1 MRSLSV
7 LSSFILLS
15 QGVGFVVAGGL
26 RLLGAEHTVG
36 APVATL
42 NLGVSSLSPT
52 LTTPTSAINA
62 TSATTS
68 LSAIASSAN
77 SSILAAS
84 TVTASSRSSSASAS
98 PGSRSFI
105 IHKRDAI
112 PACLKTVE
120 LSCLNL
126 AANCIN
132 SVNSGN
138 FDNLW
143 NITSCVAAAT
153 CYDVGDLITSVECQT
168 GFSVTNAAQASLDYD
183 NVYAP
188 IVGSCAFASGGC
200 PITQQNY
207 IDFYYGTLTA
217 IDTANYPSSTAVV
230 IAFWD
235 AITAWTAT
243 GTTVPYLNFDDWLHF
258 SSFPST
264 TTTSATS
271 IASYTQI
278 IWNPNAAPPSGAV
291 SETFVSASTTVVIA
305 VPTTTTTVIVA
316 GVTITLAPGGT
327 PVNGPVPS
335 GISQPG
341 AVTPTW
347 DPNIIPPTSVSSVTF
362 TAPPS
367 YTSVVA
373 VPTASNSPPQNI
385 TGPPGDKNSNGDD
398 WWLLLFP
405 GIIGGLMPDDVGIPD
420 GTTPT
425 ASPPAGW
432 TGAWT
437 DPDPTST
444 STSTSTSSA
453 SQSSSSSSSCPQPT
467 SVYALSD
474 DPENADWEDEGTD
487 PDRKRDIGT
496 NLAPRAG
503 PIAVNTC
510 DISVVNPVTVSLG
523 AGTYYTIG
531 LKALGGTN
539 AFLTGIG
546 VGSRPVGN
554 GGGTVAQEHVF
565 ELGYINQFFGVAL
578 NAGITCTWIQ
588 NNVFNFVR
596 EDGSNLGTALLNA
609 IDQVGNMVWV
619 DKPMNQGEASHFFS
633 STIQL
638 LIDVTAK
645 SNVVNQNKA
654 TAASPPQSDNIDK
667 ITSFTTSANMIQDVE
682 YFIRNFEALGSYF
695 GNTAAIFEAT
705 ASSVQNLL
713 AEITPDTPDANLPAE
728 FNVWLRSL
736 LATYPAGCTS
746 RANNVFDYYV
756 AKMNAVSTATG
767 VNPVPA
773 CFPLYHST
781 TFNPQTFNFA
791 SLAPPTPTLPNCDI
805 PGTSGLL
812 SVGFDSSGNPVYQ
825 TGTLRV
831 MGSGN
836 TEFYSLGAGASLV
849 GSHYLANDLSGSF
862 ANCGGVWALG
872 QSTPQAGLTEVNIA
886 LNCNGQSGNSVVA
899 PLNYVINNQQL
910 DCVLVNVNDGSGD
923 FYTICGAT
931 VAAATACA
939 NSVQQTDFPQGSIS
953 TPTYIFHPM

>member
-1 MRSLSV
+1 MRMLTV
-7 LSSFILLS
+7 LTRLVPLVY
-15 QGVGFVVAGGL
+15 GVGFVVAAGL
-26 RLLGAEHTVG
+26 RLLGAEYTVG

-52 LTTPTSAINA
+52 LTTSTSAINA

-84 TVTASSRSSSASAS
+84 SVTASSGSSSASAS
-98 PGSRSFI
+98 PGSSSSV

-138 FDNLW
+138 FNNLW
-143 NITSCVAAAT
+143 GITSCVAAAT

-217 IDTANYPSSTAVV
+217 INTANYPSSSAVV

-243 GTTVPYLNFDDWLHF
+243 GTTVPYLNFNDWLHF

-271 IASYTQI
+271 VPSYTEI
-278 IWNPNAAPPSGAV
+278 DWNPNPAPPSGAV
-291 SETFVSASTTVVIA
+291 SETFVSASTTVIIA
-305 VPTTTTTVIVA
+305 IPTTTTTVVVA
-316 GVTITLAPGGT
+316 AVTITLAPGGT

-347 DPNIIPPTSVSSVTF
+347 NPNIIPPTSVSSVTF

-367 YTSVVA
+367 YTSIVA

-405 GIIGGLMPDDVGIPD
+405 GIIGGLLPLDVGIPD

-437 DPDPTST
+437 DPDPTS
-444 STSTSTSSA
+444 SSRSTSTSSA
-453 SQSSSSSSSCPQPT
+453 SQSSSSSSCPQPT

-487 PDRKRDIGT
+487 PDRKRDIGY

-503 PIAVNTC
+503 RSIAVNTC
-510 DISVVNPVTVSLG
+510 GISVVNPVSVSLG
-523 AGTYYTIG
+523 AGQYYTIG

-539 AFLTGIG
+539 AALSVTQ

-554 GGGTVAQEHVF
+554 GAGTVAQEHIF

-619 DKPMNQGEASHFFS
+619 DKPMNQ
-633 STIQL
+633 
-638 LIDVTAK
+638 AK

-654 TAASPPQSDNIDK
+654 TAASPPQSDNIDT
-667 ITSFTTSANMIQDVE
+667 ITSFTTSANVIQDVE
-682 YFIRNFEALGSYF
+682 YFIRNFAALGSYF
-695 GNTAAIFEAT
+695 GNTAAIFRAT
-705 ASSVQNLL
+705 ALSVQNLL

-728 FNVWLRSL
+728 FNGWLRSL
-736 LATYPAGCTS
+736 IATYPAGCTS
-746 RANNVFDYYV
+746 RANNVFNYYV

-767 VNPVPA
+767 VTPVPA

-791 SLAPPTPTLPNCDI
+791 NLIPTAPTLPNCDI
-805 PGTSGLL
+805 PGTSGQL
-812 SVGFDSSGNPVYQ
+812 SVGSDSSGNPVFQ
-825 TGTLRV
+825 VGTLRV

-836 TEFYSLGAGASLV
+836 TEFYSFGAGASLV
-849 GSHYLANDLSGSF
+849 GSHYVANDLSSSF
-862 ANCGGVWALG
+862 ANCGGVWAVG

-886 LNCNGQSGNSVVA
+886 LNCNGQSGNSIVA
-899 PLNYVINNQQL
+899 PLNFVINNQQL

-923 FYTICGAT
+923 FYNICGST

-939 NSVQQTDFPQGSIS
+939 NSVQQTNFPQGSIS
-953 TPTYIFHPM
+953 TPTYAFHPM